1 MQKGK
6 KHLIKHSHKLCFILL
21 LFNTNITFAQTK
33 PFEPIMG
40 SIFLVKENRIIDSVV
55 FKETFNIFIKEFIK
69 GMKDKMIE
77 EYRLANQPMDTLQL
91 NEIAAP
97 IKELLFE
104 TISEPG
110 KKLFAIEYK
119 ADKIFYTQLDDEN
132 NSKELYYYDKLKN
145 IVVNSYNQNQLVDY
159 FRQEQV
165 ISIKEHREQ
174 TKIIQG
180 YKCFK
185 VIYQYKENTENEEI
199 FMPPVIYTREL
210 WVTEQ
215 LKSPFHFAVKANE
228 ILFKYYPL
236 EIIEHMD
243 KISGLETTY
252 ILTAINLK

>member
-1 MQKGK
+1 MYQII
-6 KHLIKHSHKLCFILL
+6 IKHRFKFLCILL
-21 LFNTNITFAQTK
+21 LFITNITFAQTK
-33 PFEPIMG
+33 PFEPKMG
-40 SIFLVKENRIIDSVV
+40 SIFLVKENRVIDSKA
-55 FKETFNIFIKEFIK
+55 FEETFNIFIKEFIK
-69 GMKDKMIE
+69 GLKDKMVK
-77 EYRLANQPMDTLQL
+77 EYKLANKPMDTLQL

-110 KKLFAIEYK
+110 KKSFAIEYK

-132 NSKELYYYDKLKN
+132 NSNELYYFDKLKN
-145 IVVNSYNQNQLVDY
+145 IVINSFNQSQLVDY
-159 FRQEQV
+159 FRQEQI
-165 ISIKEHREQ
+165 ISIKEYREQ

-185 VIYQYKENTENEEI
+185 VIYQYKENSENEEI
-199 FMPPVIYTREL
+199 FMPPIVYTREL

-228 ILFKYYPL
+228 ILSKYYPL
-236 EIIEHMD
+236 EIVEHID

-252 ILTAINLK
+252 ILTSINLK